1 MGGRPESSDAW
12 ETNAAESPSAV
23 DSQRRR
29 SRRGVLGFVI
39 VLLAACSALLLAPT
53 AASAVRPP
61 RLPAAAGAPTDIAT
75 AAADA
80 LAALW
85 GDDPSYGERLAVLV
99 PLVAVAAKV
108 APEVLSQVW
117 LSAPRKRMIV
127 LLSALT
133 QVGVPYRPRRATPGV
148 GFDCSGLTSWAWRQV
163 GKYLPHQSGRQIR
176 TIAKS
181 SKQRV
186 LPGDI
191 VYYPGHAMMAIG
203 VGVAMVHSPYPG
215 RSVEVSPPTGRW
227 ERIARIGTPD
237 GLRAPLPA

>member
-1 MGGRPESSDAW
+1 MDGNPASADAPHGDGIKRRVGAARRP
-12 ETNAAESPSAV
+12 
-23 DSQRRR
+23 
-29 SRRGVLGFVI
+29 RRGRLGVIAALVVMLVGVSGAIFVPTP
-39 VLLAACSALLLAPT
+39 ATAL
-53 AASAVRPP
+53 
-61 RLPAAAGAPTDIAT
+61 RLPTQPALAGAPTDIAT

-80 LAALW
+80 LSALW
-85 GDDPSYGERLAVLV
+85 SDDPSYADRLATLV
-99 PLVAVAAKV
+99 PLVATAGKV
-108 APEVLSQVW
+108 APEALSLVW
-117 LSAPRKRMIV
+117 SQAPRKRMIV

-176 TIAKS
+176 MIAKS

-215 RSVEVSPPTGRW
+215 RTVEVSPPTGRW

-237 GLRAPLPA
+237 GLRAPLPG